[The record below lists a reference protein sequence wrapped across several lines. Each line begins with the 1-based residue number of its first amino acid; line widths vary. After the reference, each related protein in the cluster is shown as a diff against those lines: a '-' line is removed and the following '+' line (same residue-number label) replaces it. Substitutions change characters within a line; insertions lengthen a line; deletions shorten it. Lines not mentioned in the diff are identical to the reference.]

1 MSLWR
6 VFQLSFLSWCEM
18 NELDFT
24 LPVLPYAG
32 TSGWSGS
39 EASRDRALENDSMGR
54 TTKRQAE
61 TMLELLKAKEKGL
74 TWLELG
80 EIKGWHHGTASG
92 VLSVLHKIDGIV
104 RLKEK
109 RNRCSVYV
117 MRGFVNNR
125 EISERTIKCCKN
137 CGAKI

>member
-1 MSLWR
+1 MD
-6 VFQLSFLSWCEM
+6 
-18 NELDFT
+18 ELDFA

-39 EASRDRALENDSMGR
+39 EASRDRALEDDLMGR

-74 TWLELG
+74 TWSELG

-92 VLSVLHKIDGIV
+92 VLSVLHKVDAIV
-104 RLKEK
+104 RLKER
-109 RNRCSVYV
+109 RNKCSIYV

-125 EISERTIKCCKN
+125 EISERTVKCCKN